1 MKSVNYFL
9 SIVAFLLVLTVSAQ
23 EKLKGNR
30 IVTTENRG
38 NFDFEKIEIGDGID
52 VLISQG
58 DETSVSVE
66 ADENLMDAIIT
77 EVNNNTLTIK
87 LSEEIRSK
95 KELKVLVTANSLLN
109 QITIKDKSD
118 ITSNSTLFL
127 DSFTLNAEG
136 DSKVSLNLDVI
147 HFYLNNNESANVN
160 LSVKGEEVYLK
171 ANKTGKGKVN
181 ISADKVELITQGSSS
196 LELTGECKSLNI
208 KAENRS
214 NARAAEL
221 ETEETIVTSS
231 DTSNAFVNAKI
242 KLTVSAI
249 NSSEV
254 SIYGQPQIIIEK
266 FADKAILRKK

>member
-30 IVTTENRG
+30 IVATENRG
-38 NFDFEKIEIGDGID
+38 NFDFEKIEIGDGVD

-58 DETSVSVE
+58 DETTVSVE
-66 ADENLMDAIIT
+66 ADENLMNAIIT
-77 EVNNNTLTIK
+77 EATNNTLFIK

-95 KELKVLVTANSLLN
+95 KELKVLVTANSLLS

-181 ISADKVELITQGSSS
+181 ISADKVEVITQGSSS

-214 NARAAEL
+214 NAKAAEL
-221 ETEETIVTSS
+221 ETEEAVVTCS
-231 DTSNAFVNAKI
+231 DTSNTFVNAKI

-254 SIYGQPQIIIEK
+254 SIY
-266 FADKAILRKK
+266 